1 MFAGPIAGPVE
12 IINNMSLGPFQV
24 PYIYI
29 YMFTLYI
36 CSLFSLSPSCAAF
49 SHSFKSPASIAG
61 VFPPDTFYTQCW
73 EPYGV
78 AYH

>member
-29 YMFTLYI
+29 YVHSIYLLSLLSLTQL
-36 CSLFSLSPSCAAF
+36 CCLFSLFQKPCK
-49 SHSFKSPASIAG
+49 HSRC
-61 VFPPDTFYTQCW
+61 FPT
-73 EPYGV
+73 
-78 AYH
+78 